1 MTTSRTK
8 TKEVSELLLKY
19 KVPYDDL
26 ICNLPSGE
34 RYLFNDVK
42 DILRPMAISYNV
54 IRDKGI
60 DSITLDSEQL
70 NVAKELK
77 GNSFSKV
84 LVVETNKKLFVRKYI
99 IKTKKG
105 Q

>member
-8 TKEVSELLLKY
+8 KNEVSELLQKY
-19 KVPYDDL
+19 KIPYDDL
-26 ICNLPSGE
+26 ICNLQSGE
-34 RYLFNDVK
+34 RYLINDVK
-42 DILRPMAISYNV
+42 DNLRPMSFSYNV

-77 GNSFSKV
+77 GNSFSI
-84 LVVETNKKLFVRKYI
+84 TLFFSSYL
-99 IKTKKG
+99 
-105 Q
+105 